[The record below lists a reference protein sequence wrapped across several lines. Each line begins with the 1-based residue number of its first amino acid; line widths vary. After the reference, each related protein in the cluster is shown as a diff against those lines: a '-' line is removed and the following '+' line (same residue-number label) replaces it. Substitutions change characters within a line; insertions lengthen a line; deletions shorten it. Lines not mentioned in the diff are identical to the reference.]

1 MSDCFAIQKPKS
13 PGTECLCGR
22 CAGIPAQLVIFVAQ
36 AYFLA
41 ALDPFTPL
49 VAAGVAGLVN
59 LAGDLAM
66 VNWLGYGIS
75 GAAWATSAAQ
85 VMLWWTPFLS
95 LLLMNV

>member
-1 MSDCFAIQKPKS
+1 MFTERL
-13 PGTECLCGR
+13 GTERICGR

-49 VAAGVAGLVN
+49 VAAGVAGIVN
-59 LAGDLAM
+59 LVGDIAM

-85 VMLWWTPFLS
+85 VIRPAHSDILR
-95 LLLMNV
+95 